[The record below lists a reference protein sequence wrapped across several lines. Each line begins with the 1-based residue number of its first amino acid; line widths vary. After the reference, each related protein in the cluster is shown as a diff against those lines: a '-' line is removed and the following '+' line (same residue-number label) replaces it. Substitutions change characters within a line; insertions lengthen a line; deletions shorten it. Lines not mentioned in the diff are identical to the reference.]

1 MQLIH
6 PTQRVGTRVA
16 GKYQIVRVIGEGGMG
31 AVFEARHVQ
40 MDRRVAIKMLRGEFV
55 RDHSAVE
62 RFLRE
67 ARTAASVG
75 HKSIVQILDFG
86 EAEDGTPFIV
96 MAYLDGQTL
105 AEQLYRRGRLSELD
119 AVHIMAPI
127 ANALERAHQR
137 GIIHRDLK
145 PENIFMAR
153 DGDGRERPVL
163 VDFGVSKLR
172 GEADSIAPANG
183 AGPVTMLGTPA
194 YMAPEQI
201 SGGGL
206 VDARTDIYAMGVSLY
221 ELLTGLS
228 PFQRESAQATMHAI
242 LSEGVRSPSRI
253 VPTISPAMEAVVLC
267 AMARDPLHRFQSMD
281 ALQHC
286 LQDVLLEPAGSQF
299 LMQYPLARAVIHARA
314 TEPAA
319 GDGPVTAGAELADNR
334 QRTVMIVVGADGTA
348 TVPGEAPKKKAKPH
362 SGVSRVLGIVF
373 AVLLFAGGMAMLA
386 FALLTSRE

>member
-16 GKYQIVRVIGEGGMG
+16 GKYQIIRVVGEGGMG

-55 RDHSAVE
+55 RDHEAVE

-86 EAEDGTPFIV
+86 EAEDGTPYIV

-172 GEADSIAPANG
+172 GEADAILPAGG

-201 SGGGL
+201 AGGGL
-206 VDARTDIYAMGVSLY
+206 VDARTDIYSMGVSLY

-228 PFQRESAQATMHAI
+228 PFQRENAQATMNAI
-242 LSEGVRSPSRI
+242 MAEGVRSPSRI

-267 AMARDPLHRFQSMD
+267 AMARDPSHRFQSMD
-281 ALQHC
+281 ALQRC

-319 GDGPVTAGAELADNR
+319 GDGPVSAGAEIADNR
-334 QRTVMIVVGADGTA
+334 QRTVMIVLGPDGTA
-348 TVPGEAPKKKAKPH
+348 TVPGEVKATRRR
-362 SGVSRVLGIVF
+362 SGASRIAGIIF
-373 AVLLFAGGMAMLA
+373 ALLLFVGGMAMLA
-386 FALLTSRE
+386 FALLGSRG